1 MSRLCLTEGLTDVQE
16 EILKTIRQFVDDK
29 ILPVATELEHRD
41 EYPTDIVEEL
51 KELGVF
57 GLTIP
62 EEYGGLGESLLTYA
76 LVVEEIARG
85 WMSVSGVINTHFI
98 VAYMLMR
105 HGTDEQKQ
113 RYLPKMATGEVRG
126 AFSMSEPGLGSDVA
140 AVKTKAVKTLLDDG
154 ADGYELT
161 GQKMWLTNGGSSNLV
176 AVLAKT
182 DEGDDSPYKN
192 LTTFLVD
199 KEPGFGEVGQGMTI
213 PGKLD
218 KMGYK
223 GIDTT
228 EMVFE
233 KHAIRAAQ
241 VLGEA
246 PGQGF
251 YQMMDGV
258 EVGRVNVAARACGI
272 ANRAFELGVAYAQQ
286 RETFGKPIA
295 EHQAILFRIAEMA
308 TKVETSHAMMVRA
321 ARQKD
326 SGERN
331 DVEAG
336 MAKMVASEYCNE
348 VVEASFRI
356 HGGYGYS
363 KEYEIERLYR
373 EAAFMLIGEGTTDIQ
388 KMIIGRRMLE
398 AYKLR

>member
-1 MSRLCLTEGLTDVQE
+1 MTRLCQTDALSEDQQ
-16 EILKTIRQFVDDK
+16 EILKAVHTFVEEK
-29 ILPVATELEHRD
+29 IIPVATELEHAD
-41 EYPTDIVEEL
+41 VYPTEIVEGL
-51 KELGVF
+51 KELGIF
-57 GLTIP
+57 GLMIP
-62 EEYGGLGESLLTYA
+62 EEYDGLGESLLTYA
-76 LVVEEIARG
+76 LCVEEIARG
-85 WMSVSGVINTHFI
+85 WLSVSGVINTHFI

-105 HGTDEQKQ
+105 HGTDEQK
-113 RYLPKMATGEVRG
+113 RKYLPAMAAGDVRG

-140 AVKTKAVKTLLDDG
+140 AVKTKATRVD
-154 ADGYELT
+154 DGYEIT

-176 AVLAKT
+176 AVLART
-182 DEGDDSPYKN
+182 DEGAESVYKN
-192 LTTFLVD
+192 LTTFLVE
-199 KEPGFGEVGQGMTI
+199 KEPGFGEVGQGITV
-213 PGKLD
+213 PGKID

-228 EMVFE
+228 EMVFD
-233 KHAIRAAQ
+233 KHRIGAEQ

-295 EHQAILFRIAEMA
+295 QHQAILFRIAEMA
-308 TKVETSHAMMVRA
+308 TKVETAHAMMVRA

-398 AYKLR
+398 TYKLR

>member
-1 MSRLCLTEGLTDVQE
+1 MPRLCETEGLTDVQE
-16 EILKTIRQFVDDK
+16 EILRTVRQFVEDK

-41 EYPTDIVEEL
+41 EYPTEIVEEL

-105 HGTDEQKQ
+105 HGTEEQK
-113 RYLPKMATGEVRG
+113 RKYLPAMAAGEVRG

-140 AVKTKAVKTLLDDG
+140 AVKTKATRA
-154 ADGYELT
+154 ADGDAYEIT

-176 AVLAKT
+176 AVLART
-182 DEGDDSPYKN
+182 DEGAESAYKN
-192 LTTFLVD
+192 LTTFLVE
-199 KEPGFGEVGQGMTI
+199 KEPGFGEVGQGITV
-213 PGKLD
+213 PGKID

-228 EMVFE
+228 EMVFDR
-233 KHAIRAAQ
+233 HRISADQ
-241 VLGEA
+241 VLGNA

-295 EHQAILFRIAEMA
+295 QHQAILFRIAEMA
-308 TKVETSHAMMVRA
+308 TKVETAHAMMVRA

-388 KMIIGRRMLE
+388 KMIIGRRMLD
-398 AYKLR
+398 AYRLR

>member
-1 MSRLCLTEGLTDVQE
+1 
-16 EILKTIRQFVDDK
+16 
-29 ILPVATELEHRD
+29 
-41 EYPTDIVEEL
+41 
-51 KELGVF
+51 
-57 GLTIP
+57 
-62 EEYGGLGESLLTYA
+62 
-76 LVVEEIARG
+76 
-85 WMSVSGVINTHFI
+85 MSVSGVINTHFI

-105 HGTDEQKQ
+105 HGTDEQK
-113 RYLPKMATGEVRG
+113 RKYLPAMAAGDVRG

-140 AVKTKAVKTLLDDG
+140 AVKTKATRVD
-154 ADGYELT
+154 DGYEIT

-176 AVLAKT
+176 AVLART
-182 DEGDDSPYKN
+182 DEGAESVYKN
-192 LTTFLVD
+192 LTTFLVE
-199 KEPGFGEVGQGMTI
+199 KEPGFGEVGQGITV
-213 PGKLD
+213 PGKID

-228 EMVFE
+228 EMVFD
-233 KHAIRAAQ
+233 KHRIGAEQ

-295 EHQAILFRIAEMA
+295 QHQAILFRIAEMA
-308 TKVETSHAMMVRA
+308 TKVETAHAMMVRA

-398 AYKLR
+398 TYKLR